1 MGMLDGKYYVIYLN
15 GGLEGATEDRGRL
28 LEILREDYLKFE
40 EDCDGEPSKK
50 APDEF
55 DLKIK
60 FDTYTLT
67 WRGAELRAWY
77 AINVQA
83 L

>member
-15 GGLEGATEDRGRL
+15 GGLEGVTEDRGKL
-28 LEILREDYLKFE
+28 LPLLRDDYLEFTE
-40 EDCDGEPSKK
+40 SANG
-50 APDEF
+50 APPKEQPEEF
-55 DLKIK
+55 DLNIK
-60 FDTYTLT
+60 FDTFTLT

-77 AINVQA
+77 AVNVQG